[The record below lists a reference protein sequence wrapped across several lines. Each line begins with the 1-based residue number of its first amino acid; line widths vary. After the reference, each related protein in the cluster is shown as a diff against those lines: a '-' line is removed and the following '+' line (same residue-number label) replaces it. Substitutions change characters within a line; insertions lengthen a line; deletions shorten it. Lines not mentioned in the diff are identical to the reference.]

1 MATYLRVVADADAG
15 VTGLELDPRHRRHL
29 LLQFIINIIDG
40 KENWAWLV
48 QKVCRRPFEKCCCAR
63 VCVCTLPTGSL
74 VSGFATVLLSLKPTM
89 NP

>member
-48 QKVCRRPFEKCCCAR
+48 QKVCRRPFEKCCCAC
-63 VCVCTLPTGSL
+63 VCVHASYWVLS
-74 VSGFATVLLSLKPTM
+74 SGFATVLLSLKPTM